1 MTVTN
6 PTSKLDEDWKL
17 EFANGT
23 IIKGVGSPPEV
34 WRLVGAS
41 EENTK
46 ENSKGSMEGVLP
58 PNVSKKVAKD
68 DVNSRSRIASNTEV
82 NEDVGKARRLKELKV
97 SPIHHHR
104 QRKLSFFLFLDS

>member
-1 MTVTN
+1 MTVST

-46 ENSKGSMEGVLP
+46 KNSKGSMEGV
-58 PNVSKKVAKD
+58 PNVSQEVAND
-68 DVNSRSRIASNTEV
+68 NVNSRNRIAPNQEV
-82 NEDVGKARRLKELKV
+82 KEDIGKARRLKELKV
-97 SPIHHHR
+97 RLIHHNR

>member
-6 PTSKLDEDWKL
+6 PTSKLEEDWKL

-23 IIKGVGSPPEV
+23 TIKGVGSPPEV

-46 ENSKGSMEGVLP
+46 KNSKGTMEGVLL
-58 PNVSKKVAKD
+58 PNVSQEEVAKD
-68 DVNSRSRIASNTEV
+68 DVNSRNRIAPNNEV
-82 NEDVGKARRLKELKV
+82 KEDIGKARRLKELKV
-97 SPIHHHR
+97 SHHHR
-104 QRKLSFFLFLDS
+104 ERKHRFSILRT